1 MVRPLNKD
9 KDLKQNV
16 TENKIKKIDLS
27 QFEDVEDDDDY
38 SAPCVLSYDEEDE
51 GVESKF

>member
-9 KDLKQNV
+9 KDLHK
-16 TENKIKKIDLS
+16 KPIKKIDLS

-38 SAPCVLSYDEEDE
+38 SAPCVLAYDEEDE
-51 GVESKF
+51 GEENK